1 MALNLL
7 RNSRV
12 FYTTNLKTDGTGEVS
27 STASSFN
34 TSNTQEIQVLD
45 GFSFSQ
51 NTTQETITVSEA
63 GDTPVRGQ
71 RSFNTALEPVDFSF
85 STYVRPKLI
94 EGSTPNTPG
103 TLDADDYVSAEESV
117 LWNSL
122 AGYATHSVGAA
133 AATTGQAWTT
143 TIGSSAV
150 STLALTNSNKN
161 QLLSF
166 GLIICFDDV
175 TYVIDNCALDSATID
190 FGLDAIATIAWAG
203 KGTKMRQLATKVDV
217 ATNGTMTGGL
227 TGALTPKVTDAY
239 YIANKLSVM
248 TLNSAAYAG
257 ITAKSYNIP
266 LTGGSFTISNNL
278 TYLTPANIGVVNRPV
293 TYFTGTRSVTATV
306 NAYLKTGSNTST
318 TLLSDLLSSSLTNTD
333 NRFAAVIKL
342 GGVGSTRVEIDM
354 PTAMLTIPAVN
365 SEQIISTSINMTA
378 QGFNSGTTTY
388 DLEQNNELAIRYF
401 CNNSAS

>member
-1 MALNLL
+1 M
-7 RNSRV
+7 
-12 FYTTNLKTDGTGEVS
+12 
-27 STASSFN
+27 
-34 TSNTQEIQVLD
+34 
-45 GFSFSQ
+45 
-51 NTTQETITVSEA
+51 
-63 GDTPVRGQ
+63 
-71 RSFNTALEPVDFSF
+71 
-85 STYVRPKLI
+85 
-94 EGSTPNTPG
+94 
-103 TLDADDYVSAEESV
+103 TLD
-117 LWNSL
+117 
-122 AGYATHSVGAA
+122 
-133 AATTGQAWTT
+133 
-143 TIGSSAV
+143 
-150 STLALTNSNKN
+150 
-161 QLLSF
+161 
-166 GLIICFDDV
+166 
-175 TYVIDNCALDSATID
+175 
-190 FGLDAIATIAWAG
+190 
-203 KGTKMRQLATKVDV
+203 
-217 ATNGTMTGGL
+217 
-227 TGALTPKVTDAY
+227 
-239 YIANKLSVM
+239 
-248 TLNSAAYAG
+248 SAAYAG

-342 GGVGSTRVEIDM
+342 GGAGSTRVEIDM

>member
-27 STASSFN
+27 GTASSF
-34 TSNTQEIQVLD
+34 TAANTQEIQVLD

-63 GDTPVRGQ
+63 GNAPVRGQ

-85 STYVRPKLI
+85 STYVRPKLV
-94 EGSTPNTPG
+94 EGAGTINPG

-143 TIGSSAV
+143 TVGSSAV

-248 TLNSAAYAG
+248 TLDSASYAG

-266 LTGGSFTISNNL
+266 LTGGSFTISNNI

-318 TLLSDLLSSSLTNTD
+318 TLLSDLLTSSLTNTD

-342 GGVGSTRVEIDM
+342 GGAGSTRVEIDM

-378 QGFNSGTTTY
+378 QGLTGTTY
-388 DLEQNNELAIRYF
+388 DLEQTNELAIRYY
-401 CNNSAS
+401 CNNSAG